1 MTMSSREDVD
11 CERARRALEAIRR
24 NRRSQT
30 ATTLAEAAEE
40 LGYEIERAR
49 GKGSHWW
56 ARQPNRP
63 RFPIPITRS
72 PVSVGVTTRILG
84 ILEKV
89 FDDVCKR

>member
-1 MTMSSREDVD
+1 MSSRQDVD
-11 CERARRALEAIRR
+11 CERARRALDAIRR

-30 ATTLAEAAEE
+30 PATLVDAAEA
-40 LGYEIERAR
+40 LGYEIDRKR

-56 ARQPNRP
+56 ARQLGRP
-63 RFPIPITRS
+63 RFPIPTTRS

-84 ILEKV
+84 ILEEV

>member
-1 MTMSSREDVD
+1 MSSREDVD
-11 CERARRALEAIRR
+11 CERARKALETIRL

-30 ATTLAEAAEE
+30 TASLAHVASL
-40 LGYEIERAR
+40 LGYSIDRHR

-56 ARQPNRP
+56 ATQPNQP
-63 RFPIPITRS
+63 RFPIPTTRD

-89 FDDVCKR
+89 FDDVCRN

>member
-1 MTMSSREDVD
+1 MSSRDDVD
-11 CERARRALEAIRR
+11 CERARAALEDIRR

-30 ATTLAEAAEE
+30 ATTLAAAAEA
-40 LGYEIERAR
+40 LGYEIVRGR

-56 ARQPNRP
+56 ATQPNRP
-63 RFPIPITRS
+63 RFPIPTTRS
-72 PVSVGVTTRILG
+72 PVSVGVTTKILG

>member
-1 MTMSSREDVD
+1 MSSREGVD
-11 CERARRALEAIRR
+11 CDRVREALQEVRR

-30 ATTLAEAAEE
+30 AATLAEVAEE
-40 LGYEIERAR
+40 LGYEIVRGR

-56 ARQPNRP
+56 AKQPNQP
-63 RFPIPITRS
+63 RFPIPTTRKV
-72 PVSVGVTTRILG
+72 VSVGVTTRILG

>member
-1 MTMSSREDVD
+1 MSSRQEVD
-11 CERARRALEAIRR
+11 CDRARTALETIRR

-30 ATTLAEAAEE
+30 AATLAEAAET
-40 LGYEIERAR
+40 LAYEIDRGR

-56 ARQPNRP
+56 ARQPHRP
-63 RFPIPITRS
+63 RFPIPTSRS

-89 FDDVCKR
+89 YDDVCKR

>member
-1 MTMSSREDVD
+1 MSSRDEVD

-30 ATTLAEAAEE
+30 PTALADASAL
-40 LGYEIERAR
+40 LGYEIDRGR

-56 ARQPNRP
+56 ARQPNQP
-63 RFPIPITRS
+63 RFPIPTTRS

-89 FDDVCKR
+89 FDDVCKH

>member
-1 MTMSSREDVD
+1 MSSRQDVD
-11 CERARRALEAIRR
+11 CERARRALEGIRR

-40 LGYEIERAR
+40 LGYEIDRGR

-56 ARQPNRP
+56 AKQPNRP
-63 RFPIPITRS
+63 RFPIPTTRS

>member
-1 MTMSSREDVD
+1 MSSRQDVD
-11 CERARRALEAIRR
+11 CKSARSALDAIRR

-30 ATTLAEAAEE
+30 AATLAEAAQE
-40 LGYEIERAR
+40 LGYEIDRER

-56 ARQPNRP
+56 AKQPNRP
-63 RFPIPITRS
+63 RFPIPTSRS

-84 ILEKV
+84 ILEGV